1 MRLLLDSQLAIWWQ
15 ITPERLPA
23 AIHDWIGQAG
33 DGVFVSRASL
43 WEMAIKIGTGKLD
56 IDLQGFMGHMEEDGF
71 RWLGIENAHL
81 LHLRHLP
88 QHDDHKDPF
97 DRLLAAQSLSEP
109 MILLTTDTRLAR
121 YGSTVRVI

>member
-15 ITPERLPA
+15 ITPERLPT
-23 AIHDWIGQAG
+23 AIHDWIGQAS
-33 DGVFVSRASL
+33 DGVFVSKASL
-43 WEMAIKIGTGKLD
+43 WEMAIKIGVGKLD
-56 IDLQGFMGHMEEDGF
+56 IDLQRFMAHMEQDGF
-71 RWLGIENAHL
+71 SWLGIENTHL

-109 MILLTTDTRLAR
+109 MILLTNDRKLAR
-121 YGSTVRVI
+121 YGPTVRVI